1 MRKSFL
7 FVALAALALVGC
19 NDKTQSEL
27 TEDVLGLNGEAKVT
41 VKFYYNEGT
50 KLVDGVEV
58 SETLPVP
65 ASCKVVA
72 KVDYSEYT
80 GAAKGESFKQFAAT
94 AKGNGVYE
102 VVIPAGEKQI
112 TVDIIANGFTADYYL
127 TPEKKIQA
135 YYQTKTIADINNG
148 VLAGQEVLEQNPTN
162 TTLVVDPNII
172 NNDRQ
177 VIIEEISGKL
187 NGTFEAWNSD
197 DYPETVKQGIAG
209 REVMLVIEPKDKK
222 ADKRVLTY
230 FTTTNKDGEFSFENV
245 AIYDEWK
252 DQLMEKDD
260 TVTMKIKVEQW
271 ADEKFTH
278 WYKAYDSSV
287 GRKLWN
293 DESDYKATWDGT
305 YADRFGKDWDAWC
318 ADLAALKDG
327 SDFLYAY
334 SKNTTQDVL
343 GSWKVADKA
352 IADVK
357 AVVTLF
363 GKSKNNEL
371 NATFTPADLNDVYG
385 AKSKETQMVQ
395 CDNKDKVEVPVSV
408 GGNYLK

>member
-27 TEDVLGLNGEAKVT
+27 TEETLGLNGEAKIT

-135 YYQTKTIADINNG
+135 YYQTKIVADINKG
-148 VLAGQEVLEQNPTN
+148 VLAGQEVLEQNPAN
-162 TTLVVDPNII
+162 TTLAVDPNII

-177 VIIEEISGKL
+177 AIIKLISGKL
-187 NGTFEAWNSD
+187 SGKVEKWD
-197 DYPETVKQGIAG
+197 GE
-209 REVMLVIEPKDKK
+209 DKK
-222 ADKRVLTY
+222 LEAVDKGLEGQTIELEIKSKNKNDKRVLTY
-230 FTTTNKDGEFSFENV
+230 FAQSASDGSFKFEDV
-245 AIYDEWK
+245 AIYDEWSEW
-252 DQLMEKDD
+252 LEEKKD
-260 TVTMKIKVEQW
+260 TVTMTLKVKEW
-271 ADEKFTH
+271 ADVMKH
-278 WYKAYDSSV
+278 YYKSV
-287 GRKLWN
+287 NGDVAKALFN
-293 DESDYKATWDGT
+293 SKSDYEGVYDRSMFSDDKTWSDKLDGLNDSGD
-305 YADRFGKDWDAWC
+305 Y
-318 ADLAALKDG
+318 
-327 SDFLYAY
+327 LYALQGA
-334 SKNTTQDVL
+334 SQDVT
-343 GSWKVADKA
+343 GSWKVEDTGIANIYGVVKLFGESLNNDLTAVFAPAD
-352 IADVK
+352 IK
-357 AVVTLF
+357 AV
-363 GKSKNNEL
+363 
-371 NATFTPADLNDVYG
+371 YG
-385 AKSKETQMVQ
+385 VGSYQTKTTK
-395 CDNKDKVEVPVSV
+395 CDNNDLITVLESTISDVSNIL
-408 GGNYLK
+408 GWK

>member
-27 TEDVLGLNGEAKVT
+27 TEETLGLNGEAKIT

-102 VVIPAGEKQI
+102 VVIPAGEKEI

-135 YYQTKTIADINNG
+135 YYQTKVIADINNG
-148 VLAGQEVLEQNPTN
+148 VLAGQEVLEQNPAN
-162 TTLVVDPNII
+162 TTLAVDPNII

-177 VIIEEISGKL
+177 AIIKLITGKLSGKI
-187 NGTFEAWNSD
+187 EKWDSD
-197 DYPETVKQGIAG
+197 DKKLEAVDKGLEGQT
-209 REVMLVIEPKDKK
+209 IELEIKSKNKD
-222 ADKRVLTY
+222 DKRVLTY
-230 FTTTNKDGEFSFENV
+230 FAQTAADGSFKFEDV
-245 AIYDEWK
+245 AIYDEWSEWLEDK
-252 DQLMEKDD
+252 KD
-260 TVTMKIKVEQW
+260 TVTMTLKVKEW
-271 ADEKFTH
+271 ADVMKHYYKSVDGDVVKALFSTKADYEGTHDKASFATEKE
-278 WYKAYDSSV
+278 W
-287 GRKLWN
+287 
-293 DESDYKATWDGT
+293 SDHLD
-305 YADRFGKDWDAWC
+305 
-318 ADLAALKDG
+318 ALKDG
-327 SDFLYAY
+327 TDPMYILQGAS
-334 SKNTTQDVL
+334 QDVT
-343 GSWKVADKA
+343 GSWKVKDTG
-352 IADVK
+352 IGNVYGVVK
-357 AVVTLF
+357 LF
-363 GKSKNNEL
+363 GESLNNDLTAEF
-371 NATFTPADLNDVYG
+371 APADLKAVLGVGSYQLKTN
-385 AKSKETQMVQ
+385 AK
-395 CDNKDKVEVPVSV
+395 CDNGDAITVLESTISDASNILGWK
-408 GGNYLK
+408 